1 LSDTVDVEARLR
13 RLEDESAI
21 RYLMQSYGPAADA
34 GLTSLAA
41 DCWSTDGVY
50 DWDAQG
56 QPYNS
61 RAEVD
66 QMLQSELHQ
75 SLIGS
80 GVAHFH
86 GAPLIDIGADT
97 ATALTYSLVMRR
109 DVENGTFYLWR
120 LSAVRWDFERAE
132 SGWSISRR
140 THRLLDET
148 GGGRELFKQTL
159 GELFGER
166 AR

>member
-1 LSDTVDVEARLR
+1 MPDTDDFDKRLS

-34 GLTSLAA
+34 GLTALAA
-41 DCWSTDGVY
+41 DCWVPDGVY

-56 QPYNS
+56 QPYNN
-61 RAEVD
+61 RVEVD

-75 SLIGS
+75 SLIAN

-86 GAPLIDIGADT
+86 GAPLIDIGEDT
-97 ATALTYSLVMRR
+97 ATGLSYSMVMRR
-109 DVENGTFYLWR
+109 DVETAAFYLWR
-120 LSAVRWDFERAE
+120 LSAVRWDFERAAE
-132 SGWSISRR
+132 GWLIRRR

-159 GELFGER
+159 GELFGAR